1 MTPFN
6 ALGLLNNS
14 NPAVSQKKKLN
25 STNTKDNNN
34 FNHTV
39 RFQDLTKMK
48 LVPYIVCTISTA
60 GRVVAWGRA
69 PLVVGVVAVDPVV
82 GVAES

>member
-1 MTPFN
+1 
-6 ALGLLNNS
+6 
-14 NPAVSQKKKLN
+14 
-25 STNTKDNNN
+25 
-34 FNHTV
+34 
-39 RFQDLTKMK
+39 MK
-48 LVPYIVCTISTA
+48 LVPYIVCTISTV